1 MTLMLLVSIIN
12 NLYIFEINILFL
24 AVEWSDIIVLLIYK
38 NKIKLYFSDS
48 DSNNN
53 NNSNN
58 DLSLEINPQV

>member
-12 NLYIFEINILFL
+12 NLYIFEINVLFL
-24 AVEWSDIIVLLIYK
+24 AVEWSDIIVLSIYN